1 MNLEELTQAVLE
13 RMAEQKPRAYLIGEP
28 PKEYHNYNY
37 VNEKPYEAVVLGVLS
52 PGQLL
57 HMPDDIVCCA
67 LLEGKPVWLWPH
79 QRHHGAANART
90 LCRELTAAEQHLK
103 QMGVRVIGQE
113 RPLVTAQ
120 AARLLRQTGELPR
133 PGSRLT
139 PLAKDIL
146 EGREP

>member
-13 RMAEQKPRAYLIGEP
+13 RMAENKPRAYLIGEP
-28 PKEYHNYNY
+28 PENYHNYNY
-37 VNEKPYEAVVLGVLS
+37 VNEEPYEAVVLGVLS
-52 PGQLL
+52 PGELL
-57 HMPDDIVCCA
+57 HMPDDTVCRA
-67 LLEGKPVWLWPH
+67 LLEGKAVWLWPH
-79 QRHHGAANART
+79 QRHHGVANARL

-103 QMGVRVIGQE
+103 QLGVRVMGQE
-113 RPLVTAQ
+113 RPLITAQ
-120 AARLLRQTGELPR
+120 AARLLRQAGERPE

>member
-13 RMAEQKPRAYLIGEP
+13 RISEQKPRVLLIGEP
-28 PKEYHNYNY
+28 PDNYHNYNY
-37 VNEKPYEAVVLGVLS
+37 VNSEPYEAVVLGVLS
-52 PGQLL
+52 PGELL
-57 HMPDDIVCCA
+57 HMPNDTVCAA

-79 QRHHGAANART
+79 QKHHGITRARL

-103 QMGVRVIGQE
+103 QLGVRVLGQE
-113 RPLVTAQ
+113 KLLITAQ
-120 AARLLRQTGELPR
+120 TARVMRQAGEIPQ

-146 EGREP
+146 EGKEP

>member
-13 RMAEQKPRAYLIGEP
+13 RMAAQKPRAYLIGKLP
-28 PKEYHNYNY
+28 NDYHNFNY
-37 VNEKPYEAVVLGVLS
+37 VNEEPYEAVVLGVLA
-52 PGQLL
+52 PGELL
-57 HMPDDIVCCA
+57 HMPNDVVCRA

-79 QRHHGAANART
+79 QMHHSAAHARL

-103 QMGVRVIGQE
+103 QLGVRILGQE

-120 AARLLRQTGELPR
+120 TARLLRQTGGLPQ

>member
-13 RMAEQKPRAYLIGEP
+13 RMDQHKPRAYLIGEQP
-28 PKEYHNYNY
+28 DYHNYNY
-37 VNEKPYEAVVLGVLS
+37 VKEKPYEAVVLGVLS

-57 HMPDDIVCCA
+57 HMPDEIVCEA

-79 QRHHGAANART
+79 QRHHKAAHGRL
-90 LCRELTAAEQHLK
+90 LCRELTATEQHLK
-103 QMGVRVIGQE
+103 QLGVGVLGQE
-113 RPLVTAQ
+113 KNLITAQ
-120 AARLLRQTGELPR
+120 EARLLRQRGEHP
-133 PGSRLT
+133 PQGSRLT